1 MRRGHHFLSSGMIP
15 IAAVVATLAI
25 AVGCRRDSPTTSSV
39 DQTSGVSQPGP
50 VTPVRG
56 PSVIARHG
64 LAPDTTRLGQTGGS
78 GPPPETA
85 RTEPPLASEIG
96 RGWRSPMGAALE
108 RFFSLFREDRTD
120 AAAALDE
127 SFGLTG
133 ADLYRLNC
141 RSCHGP
147 AGAGTPPEIPSYV
160 GPVQGTSAALIRRR
174 LEARGGEVDDAFVRD
189 LAADGEQTLRERV
202 QKGGER
208 MPAFPHLEGNEVDA
222 LIWYLKRQADVPE
235 ATGQPHEVTQSVARV
250 GEHLVKGSCHVCH
263 DATGPG
269 GGRMMM
275 MRGVIPSLAS
285 FAEQKS
291 PDDLVRKVRE
301 GASGTMGMMG
311 AGRMPVYPYLTEE
324 EILASY
330 LYLFTYPPRP

>member
-1 MRRGHHFLSSGMIP
+1 MCCRTAPIP
-15 IAAVVATLAI
+15 TAGVVMALVIAA
-25 AVGCRRDSPTTSSV
+25 GCRRDTPPMSIEPINEV
-39 DQTSGVSQPGP
+39 RQPGA
-50 VTPVRG
+50 VTPVQG

-64 LAPDTTRLGQTGGS
+64 LALDTTRLGQAGGS
-78 GPPPETA
+78 GPSAETA
-85 RTEPPLASEIG
+85 RTEPPLASEMPRAW
-96 RGWRSPMGAALE
+96 RGPMGRALE
-108 RFFSLFREDRTD
+108 RFFSLFREGRAD
-120 AAAALDE
+120 AGAALDD
-127 SFGLTG
+127 SFVLTG

-147 AGAGTPPEIPSYV
+147 AGAGAPPEIPSYV
-160 GPVQGTSAALIRRR
+160 GPVQGASAALIRRR
-174 LEARGGEVDDAFVRD
+174 LEARGGDVDDAFVRE
-189 LAADGEQTLRERV
+189 LAAEGEKTLRVRV
-202 QKGGER
+202 RNGGER
-208 MPAFPHLEGNEVDA
+208 MPAFPHLEGSEVDA

-250 GEHLVKGSCHVCH
+250 GEHLVKGTCHVCH

-291 PDDLVRKVRE
+291 PDDLVRKVRD
-301 GASGTMGMMG
+301 GASGMMGMMG

-324 EILASY
+324 ENLASY
-330 LYLFTYPPRP
+330 LYLIAYPPRP

>member
-1 MRRGHHFLSSGMIP
+1 MRRGYRFLSHGMIP
-15 IAAVVATLAI
+15 TAGVVVTLAI
-25 AVGCRRDSPTTSSV
+25 AAGCRRDSPPTSSV
-39 DQTSGVSQPGP
+39 EEVTDVRQRGV

-64 LAPDTTRLGQTGGS
+64 LALETTRLGQAGGS
-78 GPPPETA
+78 GSPPETA

-108 RFFSLFREDRTD
+108 RFFSLFREGRAD
-120 AAAALDE
+120 AAATLDE
-127 SFGLTG
+127 TFVLTG

-147 AGAGTPPEIPSYV
+147 AGAGAPPEIPSYV
-160 GPVQGTSAALIRRR
+160 GPVQGASAALIRRR
-174 LEARGGEVDDAFVRD
+174 LEARGAEVDDAFVRD
-189 LAADGEQTLRERV
+189 LAADGEQTLRERL
-202 QKGGER
+202 QNGGER

-235 ATGQPHEVTQSVARV
+235 AIGQPHEVTESVARV
-250 GEHLVKGSCHVCH
+250 GEHLAKGTCHVCH

-291 PDDLVRKVRE
+291 PDDLVRKVRD
-301 GASGTMGMMG
+301 GASGMMGMMG
-311 AGRMPVYPYLTEE
+311 GGRMPVYPYLTEE

-330 LYLFTYPPRP
+330 LYLITYPPRP